1 MFKKIV
7 LHIEC
12 NLKFKFI
19 YHVFVIEINFYC
31 LPQTVSDLKLHSDF
45 RYSME
50 YSVSFLETQYL
61 NGVLHITPDF
71 KRSKPLHYYLNY
83 FLRLYLLDKFYS
95 NE

>member
-1 MFKKIV
+1 MK
-7 LHIEC
+7 C

-50 YSVSFLETQYL
+50 YIVSFLETQY
-61 NGVLHITPDF
+61 
-71 KRSKPLHYYLNY
+71 
-83 FLRLYLLDKFYS
+83 
-95 NE
+95 